1 LLLYPNIK
9 SEKEPVMKYILIL
22 FILFSA
28 SLTAQD
34 KQDAKEDAKM
44 QKALDEAIEKEK
56 KFAKEQKFY
65 QGEEYDLKS
74 HEVDPSSLDNI
85 KVPEPIDFDMDKA
98 YQ

>member
-1 LLLYPNIK
+1 
-9 SEKEPVMKYILIL
+9 MKYILIL
-22 FILFSA
+22 LMFFSA
-28 SLTAQD
+28 SLIAEV
-34 KQDAKEDAKM
+34 KPNEKEDVKM
-44 QKALDEAIEKEK
+44 QKALEEAIEKEK

-74 HEVDPSSLDNI
+74 HEVDPSSLDKI